1 MHRFVHQQ
9 EIGETGGQAQDL
21 ESIEFLKLAAVRVVT
36 YLLGLPTAPWQSTMP
51 ALLFGNIC
59 FPLLKG
65 CFAVFPC
72 WNILRRWW
80 GSRWEGMRCPGRVWW
95 TQKHKTVLNNA
106 GDEWFCIRA
115 LLWQGKQFL
124 RMLLWKYVR
133 EQACLILFHPLH
145 VTLEKQDKLHFFY
158 AKSLGF
164 FIFSYIYLLKNA
176 SLIGSTHDTSTSSY
190 SSEASLPPHK
200 ATAADSQPGLIRAT
214 QNRIF
219 IRQMRNLTASPS
231 HIRWETEGEGGRV
244 LRERHYNQGLRSS
257 LSVPPLLQ
265 FSKEFASGS
274 FKWWC
279 LNSVIIFQELFLK
292 GYFR

>member
-1 MHRFVHQQ
+1 
-9 EIGETGGQAQDL
+9 
-21 ESIEFLKLAAVRVVT
+21 
-36 YLLGLPTAPWQSTMP
+36 
-51 ALLFGNIC
+51 
-59 FPLLKG
+59 
-65 CFAVFPC
+65 
-72 WNILRRWW
+72 
-80 GSRWEGMRCPGRVWW
+80 
-95 TQKHKTVLNNA
+95 
-106 GDEWFCIRA
+106 
-115 LLWQGKQFL
+115 
-124 RMLLWKYVR
+124 MLLWIYVW
-133 EQACLILFHPLH
+133 EQAYLILFHPLH

-164 FIFSYIYLLKNA
+164 LFFYIYLLKNA
-176 SLIGSTHDTSTSSY
+176 SLIGSTHDISTSSN

-200 ATAADSQPGLIRAT
+200 ATAADSYPGLIRAT

-219 IRQMRNLTASPS
+219 IRQMRNLTAALS

-244 LRERHYNQGLRSS
+244 LRERHYNQGLCGS

-265 FSKEFASGS
+265 FSKELASGS